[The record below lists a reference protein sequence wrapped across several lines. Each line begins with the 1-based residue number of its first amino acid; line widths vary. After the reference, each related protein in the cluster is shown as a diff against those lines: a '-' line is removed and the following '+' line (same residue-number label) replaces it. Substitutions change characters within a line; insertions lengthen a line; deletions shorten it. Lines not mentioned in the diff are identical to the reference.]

1 MRKTTEKSPKVQTT
15 DEKLSFL
22 GRWSIDSTKLWLP
35 LSDVEI
41 LDDSIQYLYQ
51 NICVDTGEVEKE
63 YKKNSLAIESDGIK
77 TRYLIQELPYNL
89 GDGRYEKRQY
99 FVILFNSKLLREL
112 YFDGIDAGN
121 IRNVYESLI
130 AQGVAL
136 FSYET
141 FLDGILSDTDFKT
154 DVLIGKDGYKSIS
167 HYFRF
172 NSKEGKRLGVGFK
185 EYRSKDNTGIQFGTR
200 DHATP
205 GRPYFKLYGKGI
217 EMQLGKF
224 FQLHFPGFHYPDL
237 FRLEF
242 TLKNKSFYRTY
253 NLGSNKLRDVLKWS
267 QSDLKQLSKT
277 IIMKH
282 LYGTIRS
289 EVESDDSMKPLDR
302 LFLMF
307 LKDQI
312 NAGYSIGRVLMLIQN
327 EFSDDSPK
335 ERNAR
340 KRYKDQFME
349 LYSEHFQKDKAAQL
363 TETVQN
369 AMNDFGIGDEFMK
382 VENKGL

>member
-1 MRKTTEKSPKVQTT
+1 MDKNSETSHQVQNNS
-15 DEKLSFL
+15 DKLPFL
-22 GRWSIDSTKLWLP
+22 GKWSIDSTKLWLP

-89 GDGRYEKRQY
+89 GNGRYEQRQY
-99 FVILFNSKLLREL
+99 FVILFNSKLLRQR
-112 YFDGIDAGN
+112 YFDGINAGN
-121 IRNVYESLI
+121 IRSIYEALI
-130 AQGVAL
+130 SQGVAL

-154 DVLIGKDGYKSIS
+154 DVLIGKNGYQSIC
-167 HYFRF
+167 HYFKI
-172 NSKEGKRLGVGFK
+172 NSKQGKRLGVGFK

-200 DHATP
+200 EHATP

-217 EMQLGKF
+217 EMIAGEF
-224 FQLHFPGFHYPDL
+224 FRLHFPGFHYPGL

-253 NLGSNKLRDVLKWS
+253 SLGSNKLRDVLEWS

-282 LYGTIRS
+282 LFGS
-289 EVESDDSMKPLDR
+289 LKSSVESDDSMKPLDR
-302 LFLMF
+302 IFLMF
-307 LKDQI
+307 LRDQI
-312 NAGYSIGRVLMLIQN
+312 NAGYSIHRVVKLIEN
-327 EFSDDSPK
+327 EFQDDKHS
-335 ERNAR
+335 R
-340 KRYKDQFME
+340 KRYKDQFLKIYQE
-349 LYSEHFQKDKAAQL
+349 NFKKDQAAKL
-363 TETVQN
+363 TETVQK
-369 AMNDFGIGDEFMK
+369 AMNDFGIGSEFMGI
-382 VENKGL
+382 ENKGI